1 MSAILVKTPSAT
13 ALVNVAQAQTV
24 VARVQDTTV
33 VQREAAPKTV
43 VVTRGIPGSEG
54 KPGPIG
60 PAGGTAFARQADAA
74 LSALRVVWEDEAGVV
89 RPLDHDDGDHI
100 DLIAGLTLT
109 ATAAA
114 GDVTVQR
121 SGPVDDTVWS
131 WTPGRVWL
139 GPGGTLTQTPPADGY
154 DVLVGHA
161 ASPTRLYLDIQDPIQ
176 LED

>member
-1 MSAILVKTPSAT
+1 MSQSVLVRTP
-13 ALVNVAQAQTV
+13 
-24 VARVQDTTV
+24 DTTV
-33 VQREAAPKTV
+33 VTVVDARSV
-43 VVTRGIPGSEG
+43 VVTPPQPFSTVTTRGVPGPRGIQGIP
-54 KPGPIG
+54 G
-60 PAGGTAFARQADAA
+60 PAGGTAFTRQSNAA

-89 RPLDHDDGDHI
+89 YHLDHDDDAHI
-100 DLIAGLTLT
+100 DLIAGLTIT
-109 ATAAA
+109 GTSAP

-121 SGPVDDTVWS
+121 SGPVDDAAWS

-139 GPGGTLTQTPPADGY
+139 GPAGTLTQTPPADGY

>member
-1 MSAILVKTPSAT
+1 MSQTVVVQTPSST
-13 ALVNVAQAQTV
+13 VVQSTQAQTV

-43 VVTRGIPGSEG
+43 VVTRGIPGPEG

-60 PAGGTAFARQADAA
+60 PAGGTAFTRQADAA

-89 RPLDHDDGDHI
+89 RPLDHDDDAHI

-121 SGPVDDTVWS
+121 SGPVDDTAWS

>member
-1 MSAILVKTPSAT
+1 MSQTVVVKTPGSTVVQSAQ
-13 ALVNVAQAQTV
+13 VRTV
-24 VARVQDTTV
+24 VARTTNTTV

-43 VVTRGIPGSEG
+43 VVTRGIPGPEG

-60 PAGGTAFARQADAA
+60 PAGGMAFTRQSDAA

-89 RPLDHDDGDHI
+89 HLLDHDDGDHI
-100 DLIAGLTLT
+100 DLIAGLTIT
-109 ATAAA
+109 GTSAP

-121 SGPVDDTVWS
+121 SGPVDDAAWN

-139 GPGGTLTQTPPADGY
+139 GPAGTLTQTPPADGY

>member
-1 MSAILVKTPSAT
+1 MSQTVVVKTPSST
-13 ALVNVAQAQTV
+13 VVQSTQAQTV
-24 VARVQDTTV
+24 VARVQDTMV

-43 VVTRGIPGSEG
+43 VVTRGIPGPEG
-54 KPGPIG
+54 RPGPVG
-60 PAGGTAFARQADAA
+60 PAGGTAFTRQADAA

-89 RPLDHDDGDHI
+89 HLLDHNDGDHI
-100 DLIAGLTLT
+100 DLIAGLTIT
-109 ATAAA
+109 GTSAP

-121 SGPVDDTVWS
+121 SGPVDDAAWS

-139 GPGGTLTQTPPADGY
+139 GPAGTLTQTPPADGY

-161 ASPTRLYLDIQDPIQ
+161 ASPTRLYLDIQDPIR

>member
-1 MSAILVKTPSAT
+1 VSQTVVVKTPGST
-13 ALVNVAQAQTV
+13 VVQSTRTQTV
-24 VARVQDTTV
+24 ASHTTNTTV
-33 VQREAAPKTV
+33 VQRESAPKTV
-43 VVTRGIPGSEG
+43 VVTRGIPGPEG
-54 KPGPIG
+54 RPGPIG
-60 PAGGTAFARQADAA
+60 PAGGTAFTRQADAP

-89 RPLDHDDGDHI
+89 RALDHDDGDHI

-121 SGPVDDTVWS
+121 SGPVDDAAWS

>member
-1 MSAILVKTPSAT
+1 MTQSVLVRTP
-13 ALVNVAQAQTV
+13 
-24 VARVQDTTV
+24 DTTV
-33 VQREAAPKTV
+33 VTVVDARSV
-43 VVTRGIPGSEG
+43 VVTPPQPFSTVVMRGVPGPRGIQGIP
-54 KPGPIG
+54 G
-60 PAGGTAFARQADAA
+60 PAGGTAFTRQADAA

-89 RPLDHDDGDHI
+89 RPLDHDDDAHI

-121 SGPVDDTVWS
+121 SGPVDDAAWS

-139 GPGGTLTQTPPADGY
+139 GPAGTLTQTPPADGY